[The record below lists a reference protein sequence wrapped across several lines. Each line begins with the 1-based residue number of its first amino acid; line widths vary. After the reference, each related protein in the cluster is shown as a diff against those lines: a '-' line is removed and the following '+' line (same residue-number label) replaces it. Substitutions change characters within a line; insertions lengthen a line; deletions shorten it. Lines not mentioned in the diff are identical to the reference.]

1 MKVVY
6 YDVLENLI
14 KDIKKRI
21 TNNVELDSMKHELII
36 ENQKVKYKEIDI
48 DLRSFSKPFFVDNEI
63 YLNVEKI

>member
-21 TNNVELDSMKHELII
+21 TNNVELYSMKHELII
-36 ENQKVKYKEIDI
+36 ENQKVKYK
-48 DLRSFSKPFFVDNEI
+48 
-63 YLNVEKI
+63 

>member
-21 TNNVELDSMKHELII
+21 TNNVELDSM
-36 ENQKVKYKEIDI
+36 N
-48 DLRSFSKPFFVDNEI
+48 
-63 YLNVEKI
+63 

>member
-21 TNNVELDSMKHELII
+21 TNSVELDSMKHELVI
-36 ENQKVKYKEIDI
+36 ENQKVKYT
-48 DLRSFSKPFFVDNEI
+48 FFC
-63 YLNVEKI
+63 

>member
-48 DLRSFSKPFFVDNEI
+48 DLRSFSKPFLLI
-63 YLNVEKI
+63 MRLN

>member
-21 TNNVELDSMKHELII
+21 TNNVELYSMKHELII

-48 DLRSFSKPFFVDNEI
+48 DLRSF
-63 YLNVEKI
+63 